1 MIIQENP
8 DKLEVE
14 NPQEEIK
21 NSKLPVLVSCL
32 VEDCPLCKILS
43 PIIESVAEKHAD
55 KVKVIKVDIDK
66 HKDFS
71 DKYGAR
77 SAPAFLAFSDG
88 SLISESDENNS
99 ANELISSVASEI
111 SAEFWAKLNSKVD
124 NSDDLLKSSL
134 EVTDPAAAIANSELP
149 VLVDCFA
156 TWCPPCKM
164 LSPVVEHIAEKYANK
179 IKVIKVDIDQHRDFW
194 NQYTTRSV
202 PTLLFFS
209 GGELVKTETG
219 FKDTKKLSDI
229 INEVL
234 NTYGETKNSEINNS
248 SEAQLINNTDTQT
261 DITN

>member
-43 PIIESVAEKHAD
+43 PIIESVAEKHAN

-71 DKYGAR
+71 
-77 SAPAFLAFSDG
+77 
-88 SLISESDENNS
+88 
-99 ANELISSVASEI
+99 
-111 SAEFWAKLNSKVD
+111 
-124 NSDDLLKSSL
+124 
-134 EVTDPAAAIANSELP
+134 
-149 VLVDCFA
+149 
-156 TWCPPCKM
+156 
-164 LSPVVEHIAEKYANK
+164 EKY
-179 IKVIKVDIDQHRDFW
+179 DIQ
-194 NQYTTRSV
+194 SV
-202 PTLLFFS
+202 PTLLLFS

-234 NTYGETKNSEINNS
+234 NTCGDTKNSEINDS
-248 SEAQLINNTDTQT
+248 SEARLITNTDTQT